1 MQKFIDRRG
10 RVWIVDIDNT
20 TLRRVK
26 TLTGVRLL
34 DAVDGDLIPQMTQ
47 DFLLLGEVL
56 FAVCK
61 PQADKDSVDQEA
73 FESGLS
79 GDCLTEARN
88 ALVEALLDFLPE
100 DQRRLLSKAVTHQKM
115 IETRGLAA
123 IEKRLDD
130 PNLVDRIVEDL
141 ERKLAVPTL
150 NDSSSVSPASSESTP
165 DH

>member
-1 MQKFIDRRG
+1 MQKFVDRHG

-26 TLTGVRLL
+26 TLSDVRLL

-56 FAVCK
+56 FAACK
-61 PQADKDSVDQEA
+61 PQADKDSVNQEA

-88 ALVEALLDFLPE
+88 SLVEALLDFLPE
-100 DQRRLLSKAVTHQKM
+100 DQRRLLAKAVTHQR
-115 IETRGLAA
+115 EVTARGMEMLHR
-123 IEKRLDD
+123 KLDD
-130 PNLVDRIVEDL
+130 PTLADKMVAELEANLE
-141 ERKLAVPTL
+141 VPGL
-150 NDSSSVSPASSESTP
+150 NAKSVTSPASSASTP
-165 DH
+165 VR

>member
-1 MQKFIDRRG
+1 MQKFVDRHG

-61 PQADKDSVDQEA
+61 PQADKDSVNQEA

-88 ALVEALLDFLPE
+88 SLVEPLLEFLPGKE
-100 DQRRLLSKAVTHQKM
+100 NVTGA
-115 IETRGLAA
+115 ILFGTRNADYCT
-123 IEKRLDD
+123 RF
-130 PNLVDRIVEDL
+130 
-141 ERKLAVPTL
+141 
-150 NDSSSVSPASSESTP
+150 
-165 DH
+165 